1 MLINFFLALRKYKVP
16 VTLRELMDL
25 LAALQHRIVY
35 ADLDDFYLLSRT
47 CLVKDEKNYDKYDRA
62 FSAYFKGLEDLH
74 GMLESLIPDEWL
86 RREFEKTLTPE
97 ELEKIKSLG
106 GLEKLIEAFQKARE
120 EEEKRAA
127 EEAAKKGKEGKEGK
141 EGEEGDDPNQKGK
154 RGAGGLGKGKKQKAK
169 KVWDQRQYKNLDD
182 SVELGTRNIKLA
194 LRRLRK
200 FARTG
205 KEEELDMDDTIRS
218 TANNGGML
226 DIRMRP
232 ERKNTVK
239 VLLFFDIGG
248 SMDAHVKICEE
259 LFSATRTE
267 FKHMASFYF
276 HNFIYE
282 SVWKDNRRRMNER
295 IPTFEILNKYA
306 HDYKV
311 VFVGDA
317 TMAPYE
323 ITHAGGSVEH
333 WNEEPG
339 AAWLSRFT
347 TLYDRLVWINPTP
360 QETWEYSNSVGMT
373 RELVNGRMF
382 PLTIR
387 GLEESMN
394 YLSK

>member
-1 MLINFFLALRKYKVP
+1 MLINFFLTLRKYKVP
-16 VTLRELMDL
+16 VTIRELMDL
-25 LAALQHRIVY
+25 LQALQYRLVY
-35 ADLDDFYLLSRT
+35 ANIDDFYLLSRT
-47 CLVKDEKNYDKYDRA
+47 CLVKDEKHYDKFDRA
-62 FSAYFKGLEDLH
+62 FAAYFKGLEDLH
-74 GMLESLIPDEWL
+74 GLLESLIPDEWL
-86 RREFEKTLTPE
+86 RREFEKSLTPE

-106 GLEKLIEAFQKARE
+106 GLEKLIEAFQEARE
-120 EEEKRAA
+120 ERERQ
-127 EEAAKKGKEGKEGK
+127 EAQKGR
-141 EGEEGDDPNQKGK
+141 EGEEGQEGDDPNRTGRKGP
-154 RGAGGLGKGKKQKAK
+154 GGMGQGKKKKAK

-200 FARTG
+200 FARSG
-205 KEEELDMDDTIRS
+205 KDEELDMDDTIKS
-218 TANNGGML
+218 TAHNGGML

-248 SMDAHVKICEE
+248 SMDAHVKVCEE

-267 FKHMASFYF
+267 FKHMESYYF

-295 IPTFEILNKYA
+295 IPTWEILNKYA

-339 AAWLSRFT
+339 AQWIQRFT
-347 TLYDRLVWINPTP
+347 DLYDKLVWINPTP
-360 QETWEYSNSVGMT
+360 QETWEYSTSVGMT
-373 RELVNGRMF
+373 KDLVDGQMY

-387 GLEESMN
+387 GLEEGMN
-394 YLSK
+394 FLSK

>member
-1 MLINFFLALRKYKVP
+1 MLINFFLTLRKYKVP
-16 VTLRELMDL
+16 VTIRELMDL
-25 LAALQHRIVY
+25 LAALQNRLVY
-35 ADLDDFYLLSRT
+35 ANIDDFYLLSRT
-47 CLVKDEKNYDKYDRA
+47 CLVKDEKNYDKFDRA

-74 GMLESLIPDEWL
+74 GLLESMIPDEWL
-86 RREFEKTLTPE
+86 RREFEKSLTPE
-97 ELEKIKSLG
+97 ELEKIESLG
-106 GLEKLIEAFQKARE
+106 GLEKLIEAFQKAKE
-120 EEEKRAA
+120 EEERRQA
-127 EEAAKKGKEGKEGK
+127 EQDAKEGQEGQ
-141 EGEEGDDPNQKGK
+141 EGENPDRDGRKGP
-154 RGAGGLGKGKKQKAK
+154 GGLGKGKKKKAK

-205 KEEELDMDDTIRS
+205 LDEELDMDNTIRS
-218 TANNGGML
+218 TAHNGGML

-232 ERKNTVK
+232 ERRNTVK
-239 VLLFFDIGG
+239 VLLFLDIGG

-267 FKHMASFYF
+267 FKHLESFYF

-295 IPTFEILNKYA
+295 LPTWEILNKYA
-306 HDYKV
+306 RDYKV

-339 AAWLSRFT
+339 AFWMERFSEI
-347 TLYDRLVWINPTP
+347 YDKLVWINPTP
-360 QETWEYSNSVGMT
+360 QETWEYSSSVSMT
-373 RELVNGRMF
+373 KDLVGGQMY

-387 GLEESMN
+387 GLEEGMSA
-394 YLSK
+394 LSK

>member
-1 MLINFFLALRKYKVP
+1 MLINFFLTLRKYKVP
-16 VTLRELMDL
+16 VSIRELMDV
-25 LAALQHRIVY
+25 LAALQGKLVY
-35 ADLDDFYLLSRT
+35 ANIDDFYLLSRT
-47 CLVKDEKNYDKYDRA
+47 CMVKDEKHYDKFDRA
-62 FSAYFKGLEDLH
+62 FAAYFKGLEDLH

-86 RREFEKTLTPE
+86 RREFEKSLTPE
-97 ELEKIKSLG
+97 ELAQIESLG

-120 EEEKRAA
+120 EEEKRQA
-127 EEAAKKGKEGKEGK
+127 EEAREGQEGQ
-141 EGEEGDDPNQKGK
+141 EGEEGEDPEQQGRKGP
-154 RGAGGLGKGKKQKAK
+154 GGLGKGKKKKAK
-169 KVWDQRQYKNLDD
+169 KVWDERQYKNLDD
-182 SVELGTRNIKLA
+182 SVELGTRNIKVA

-200 FARTG
+200 LARSG
-205 KEEELDMDDTIRS
+205 KDEELDIDTTIRS
-218 TANNGGML
+218 TAHNGGML

-239 VLLFFDIGG
+239 VLLFLDIGG
-248 SMDAHVKICEE
+248 SMDAHVKVCEE

-267 FKHMASFYF
+267 FKHMESFYF

-295 IPTFEILNKYA
+295 IPTYEILNKYA

-339 AAWLSRFT
+339 ADWMARFAG
-347 TLYDRLVWINPTP
+347 LYDKLVWINPTP
-360 QETWEYSNSVGMT
+360 QETWEYSSSVGMT
-373 RELVNGRMF
+373 QELVGGQMY

-387 GLEESMN
+387 GLEEGMAF
-394 YLSK
+394 LSK

>member
-1 MLINFFLALRKYKVP
+1 MLINFFLTLRKYKLP
-16 VTLRELMDL
+16 VTIRELLDL
-25 LAALQHRIVY
+25 LNALHQRVVY
-35 ADLDDFYLLSRT
+35 ANIDDFYLLSRT
-47 CLVKDEKNYDKYDRA
+47 CLVKDEKNYDKFDRA

-86 RREFEKTLTPE
+86 RREFEKSLTPE
-97 ELEKIKSLG
+97 ELAQIESLG
-106 GLEKLIEAFQKARE
+106 GLEKLIEAFQKAKE

-127 EEAAKKGKEGKEGK
+127 EEARKGD
-141 EGEEGDDPNQKGK
+141 EGEEGDEDRDGKKGP
-154 RGAGGLGKGKKQKAK
+154 GGLGKGKKKKAK

-182 SVELGTRNIKLA
+182 SVELGTRNIKMA

-205 KEEELDMDDTIRS
+205 REDELDMPDTIRS
-218 TANNGGML
+218 TAHNGGML
-226 DIRMRP
+226 DIKMRP
-232 ERKNTVK
+232 ERRNTVK

-267 FKHMASFYF
+267 FKHMESFYF

-295 IPTFEILNKYA
+295 LPTFEILNKYA

-311 VFVGDA
+311 VFIGDA

-339 AAWLSRFT
+339 ALWMNRFAES
-347 TLYDRLVWINPTP
+347 YQKLVWINPTP
-360 QETWEYSNSVGMT
+360 QETWEYSNSVAMT
-373 RELVNGRMF
+373 RELVGGSMY

-387 GLEESMN
+387 GLEEGMSA
-394 YLSK
+394 LTK